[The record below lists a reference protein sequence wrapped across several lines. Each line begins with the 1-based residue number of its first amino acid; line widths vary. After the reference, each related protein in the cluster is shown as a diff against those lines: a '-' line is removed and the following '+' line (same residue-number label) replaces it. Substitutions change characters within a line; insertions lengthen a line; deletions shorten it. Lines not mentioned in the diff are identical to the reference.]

1 MTNEEF
7 SNEFDVLYNSITSNQ
22 APGLDEYEK
31 SVFLT
36 KAQSDLLREYFNAKV
51 DATNGGFDGSQKR
64 QYDFSTLIRVANL
77 FNVNTIKERVTADE
91 KIDRRSLVFCFP
103 EDYFLSVNEIVFDNN
118 KAYSV
123 LPISYDNYQN
133 LMLKPYT
140 MPVKKGVWRLF
151 TDKKNCN
158 YVQEYINNTDVDYK
172 ILSTWADQ
180 KRNLSIT
187 IKKYDWDSS
196 YAHDTFTINGDT
208 MYYRIGDY
216 SVGGVQVK
224 SKPYQGGVTEDDTTS
239 TDSTDSTDTTSSNYT
254 TYMAVTAECGWS
266 SDKMTYNVVLE
277 ETNNQGLDDKDVLQ
291 YLKEGFG
298 MLKEY
303 MGDNFLKSGSELVK
317 AATHIDSLYQA
328 EAPSKFYYFASKD
341 STGTVYVGKTF
352 TTNVIQLPLAEI
364 IGKISDKA
372 EYHLRYIRKPNP
384 IILADFTSDDVT
396 IEGQN
401 RETQCELPSQLHQ
414 EILERAVTLAKIA
427 YQAGTTNTLANQ
439 QRAKEQ

>member
-36 KAQSDLLREYFNAKV
+36 KAQSDLLREYFNVKV

-77 FNVNTIKERVTADE
+77 FNVNSIKERVTAEE

-158 YVQEYINNTDVDYK
+158 YTQEYINNTEVDYK

-187 IKKYDWDSS
+187 IKKYGWDSS
-196 YAHDTFTINGDT
+196 FAHDEFVLAGDS
-208 MYYRIGDY
+208 MYYRATGIGD
-216 SVGGVQVK
+216 GG
-224 SKPYQGGVTEDDTTS
+224 S
-239 TDSTDSTDTTSSNYT
+239 
-254 TYMAVTAECGWS
+254 YMAVKADCGWS
-266 SDKMTYNVVLE
+266 SDKMTYNVVLS
-277 ETNNQGLDDKDVLQ
+277 ETNNQGLDDEDVIKGLR
-291 YLKEGFG
+291 EGFK

-303 MGDNFLKSGSELVK
+303 LGDDLTASSSELAK

-328 EAPSKFYYFASKD
+328 EAPSKFYNFENVNPSD
-341 STGTVYVGKTF
+341 TSIIVGKTF
-352 TTNVIQLPLAEI
+352 TTKVIQLPLAEI

-372 EYHLRYIRKPNP
+372 EYHLRYVRKPNP

-401 RETQCELPSQLHQ
+401 KETQCELPSQLHQ